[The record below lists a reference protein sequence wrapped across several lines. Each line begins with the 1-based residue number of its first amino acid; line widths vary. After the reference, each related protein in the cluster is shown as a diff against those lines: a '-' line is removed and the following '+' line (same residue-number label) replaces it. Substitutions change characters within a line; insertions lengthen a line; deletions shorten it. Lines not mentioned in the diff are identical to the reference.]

1 MSRKQLVVLL
11 GIGGVALLL
20 VIVMLGSL
28 LPDRESETVTVTRQ
42 GVPVATLE
50 AKATDPIL
58 GKRGAPITLF
68 VFSDFGC
75 DHCART
81 APVLNQLVKKHDN
94 VRVVW
99 KDAPVTQFP
108 NPSAPAHLAARCAAR
123 QNKFWAYHD
132 KLFEQQAQLTE
143 PTFFAIADELK
154 LKKEPFRAC
163 FAEKKLQVLVD
174 ANLALAQ
181 SLGID
186 GSPYFFIDDERFSGY
201 RTIEFFEDAVKRA
214 AP

>member
-1 MSRKQLVVLL
+1 MSRKQFIMLL

-20 VIVMLGSL
+20 IIIMLGSL
-28 LPDRESETVTVTRQ
+28 IPDREPETVTVTRQ

-50 AKATDPIL
+50 TKATDPVL
-58 GKRGAPITLF
+58 GKRNAPVTVF

-75 DHCART
+75 DHCASVV
-81 APVLNQLVKKHDN
+81 PVLKELVKKHDN

-108 NPSAPAHLAARCAAR
+108 APSAPAHLAARCAAR
-123 QNKFWAYHD
+123 QNKFWEYHD
-132 KLFEQQAQLTE
+132 KLFEQQTQLTE
-143 PTFFAIADELK
+143 ATFLNIAQELK
-154 LKKEPFRAC
+154 LKEEPFKSC
-163 FAEKKLQVLVD
+163 LAEKKLQPLVD

-186 GSPYFFIDDERFSGY
+186 GTPYFFIDDERFSGS
-201 RTIEFFEDAVKRA
+201 RTLEFLEDAVKRA
-214 AP
+214 AL

>member
-1 MSRKQLVVLL
+1 MSRKQFIMLL

-20 VIVMLGSL
+20 IIIMLGSL
-28 LPDRESETVTVTRQ
+28 LPDREAETTTVTRQ
-42 GVPVATLE
+42 GIPVATLE

-81 APVLNQLVKKHDN
+81 APVLKQLVKKHDN

-99 KDAPVTQFP
+99 KDVPVTQFP

-123 QNKFWAYHD
+123 QNKFWEYHD

-143 PTFFAIADELK
+143 PTFFAIAGELK
-154 LKKEPFRAC
+154 LKEESFRAC
-163 FAEKKLQVLVD
+163 FAEKKLQTLVD
-174 ANLALAQ
+174 ANLALGQ

-186 GSPYFFIDDERFSGY
+186 GTPYFFIDDERFSGY
-201 RTIEFFEDAVKRA
+201 RTLEFFEDAVKRA
-214 AP
+214 AL

>member
-1 MSRKQLVVLL
+1 MSRKQFIMLL

-20 VIVMLGSL
+20 IIIMLGSL
-28 LPDRESETVTVTRQ
+28 IPDREPETVTVTRQ

-50 AKATDPIL
+50 TKATDPVL
-58 GKRGAPITLF
+58 GKSNAPVTVF

-75 DHCART
+75 DHCASVV
-81 APVLNQLVKKHDN
+81 PVLKELVKKHDN

-108 NPSAPAHLAARCAAR
+108 APSAPAHLAARCAAR
-123 QNKFWAYHD
+123 QNKFWEYHD
-132 KLFEQQAQLTE
+132 KLFEQQTQLTE
-143 PTFFAIADELK
+143 ATFLNIAQELK
-154 LKKEPFRAC
+154 LKEEPFKSC
-163 FAEKKLQVLVD
+163 LAEKKLQPLVD

-186 GSPYFFIDDERFSGY
+186 GTPYFFIDDERFSGS
-201 RTIEFFEDAVKRA
+201 RTLEFLEDAVKRA
-214 AP
+214 AL